1 MKINFKRMAL
11 LFVKATLTY
20 HSKADESMNC
30 FKYLSVSVGK
40 IGCEYSGVNYVL
52 FLHYAGCHA
61 QYL

>member
-1 MKINFKRMAL
+1 MAL